1 MSGIA
6 TAIVGSA
13 VIGGIAADSASR
25 RAARAQ
31 KGASDAAAL
40 QAQIA
45 SEQWDKYLELY
56 EPLEREYVQDAQNY
70 DSPEQFQ
77 RAAGEASATVASQF
91 AKARDRLGRTPG
103 LDPSSG
109 AYQANMVG
117 LELGQAAADATA
129 QNAARQ
135 TVRDTAYQRQTNAL
149 NLGKGLPGTAQNGLS
164 NSATALSNIASNQ
177 YGLAQTQAQNAGQFT
192 SQLFNAAKQNGW
204 LNMGTNAYK
213 GNGAGVNMDAGIQ
226 PTNTIVSPDGYAL
239 A

>member
-6 TAIVGSA
+6 TAIVASA
-13 VIGGIAADSASR
+13 VVTGVAADSASR
-25 RAARAQ
+25 RAANAQ

-45 SEQWDKYLELY
+45 AEQWDKYIELY

-70 DSPEQFQ
+70 DTPEQFQ

-164 NSATALSNIASNQ
+164 NSASTMSNIAANQ

-204 LNMGTNAYK
+204 LGTPAY
-213 GNGAGVNMDAGIQ
+213 NHTVDPTYGAGGGRAADFSDNMQTYGM
-226 PTNTIVSPDGYAL
+226 
-239 A
+239 